1 MILCSKETLA
11 ARRDVISGELA
22 SLARSLGEDLER
34 YLPAIAVLALPRA
47 KAKLSRHGGRC
58 RRDGDLLEFDPLVS
72 DRHRCPRCGSVYSGE
87 DDYLWW
93 VMGYQLWLAERALH
107 GSILGA
113 LTGEGRY
120 LDSTRQILAAVSESY
135 LRYPNRDNV
144 LGPSRPFFSTYLESI
159 WLLQLVLALDF
170 LEASG
175 GEDPQFGSLV
185 RERLIEPSAQ
195 IVASY
200 DEGLSNRQVWNDAAM
215 LAAGVLLGQPELVD
229 RALYGQSGLVAHL
242 ERGMLADGSW
252 YEGEN
257 YHLFAHR
264 GLWYLV
270 TAAAA
275 LGKEVPLELL
285 ARYEEGFVVPFLT
298 ALPDLT
304 FPARRDSQYGVSLR
318 QWRVAE
324 SCELGL
330 SRRPGDKRL
339 AAALQR
345 LYDTEL
351 PPGDTG
357 RARST
362 AEVERNVPG
371 VRLTRADLGWKSLLF
386 ALPRLPAADDVAPA
400 TVLLR
405 GQGYAVVRRANGAL
419 YVALDYGH
427 SGGGH
432 GHPDRL
438 NLWLVNGSRRIL
450 EDYGTGSY
458 VSPTLPWYRST
469 LAHNAPLVDGRTQPF
484 SAGHLAA
491 WWDDGDR
498 TWVAAKFSPRRD
510 CKLRRDVVVM
520 ERYIVDI
527 LRWEAGQATRVD
539 LPIHAQGSLQSGGT
553 EPGWE
558 SVSLSG
564 AGSARDG
571 FPFVREARRARHCGN
586 MVLSADGARAFLFP
600 PPEHEWW
607 QLLAPGPPG
616 QAERW
621 FFLVRCRG
629 GAEAIVAV
637 WDWSG
642 SVREAHWERGAVRV
656 VLEGGWEDIHL
667 PGDLVWNVTRRDGK
681 VAEAMSFEAGVLDEW
696 PEVPEPA
703 AVAKEPL
710 LVPTLRRAPRSVGEL
725 SGLAAAAGTSVPL
738 YRLGR
743 AHYRRSEETWE
754 EAGRPEAG
762 VALAVAEGRLYVEVT
777 VAKKELRLSSRVLE
791 NHLDNEPVEINA
803 DGVQLHIMGDRSL
816 DNPPHHV
823 WLMAL
828 GEGGEVIIRDILHD
842 GPVPDVGA
850 EWQKIDAGYQLLA
863 WIDLLAL
870 GSRDEKRG
878 WLDVL
883 INETVPTRERRRGQL
898 VLSGAAGEWVYIRG
912 PRQDPERYL
921 PICIVGDEA

>member
-1 MILCSKETLA
+1 M
-11 ARRDVISGELA
+11 ARRAVISGELA
-22 SLARSLGEDLER
+22 ALARSLGDDLER
-34 YLPAIAVLALPRA
+34 YLPAIAALALPRA

-58 RRDGDLLEFDPLVS
+58 RRDGELLEFDPLVP
-72 DRHRCPRCGSVYSGE
+72 DRHRCPRCGSIYSGE

-93 VMGYQLWLAERALH
+93 VMGYQLWLAERALL
-107 GSILGA
+107 GSIVGA

-120 LDSTRQILAAVSESY
+120 LESARHILAAVSDSY
-135 LRYPNRDNV
+135 LQYPNRDNV

-175 GEDPQFGSLV
+175 GEDPRFGGLV

-215 LAAGVLLGQPELVD
+215 LAAGVLLGQQELVD
-229 RALYGQSGLVAHL
+229 RALYGQSGLVAQL

-275 LGKEVPLELL
+275 LGKEVPAELL
-285 ARYEEGFVVPFLT
+285 ARFDEGFMVPFLT

-330 SRRPGDKRL
+330 SRRPGDERL
-339 AAALQR
+339 AAALRR

-351 PPGDTG
+351 PSGDTG

-386 ALPRLPAADDVAPA
+386 ALPQLPAAEEVVPS
-400 TVLLR
+400 TVLLDA
-405 GQGYAVVRRANGAL
+405 QGYAVVRRANGAV

-458 VSPTLPWYRST
+458 VSPTLAWYRST

-484 SAGHLAA
+484 LAGQLAA
-491 WWDDGDR
+491 WWDDGDH
-498 TWVAAKFSPRRD
+498 TWVAARLSPRPD

-520 ERYIVDI
+520 EQYMVDI
-527 LRWEAGQATRVD
+527 LCWEADPPASVD
-539 LPIHAQGSLQSGGT
+539 LPIHAQGSLQGSDSG
-553 EPGWE
+553 PAWE
-558 SVSLSG
+558 SVSLG
-564 AGSARDG
+564 DVGSARDG

-616 QAERW
+616 HAERW
-621 FFLVRCRG
+621 FFLVRCRDS
-629 GAEAIVAV
+629 AEAIVSV
-637 WDWSG
+637 WDWSS

-656 VLEGGWEDIHL
+656 ILEGGWEDIHL
-667 PGDLVWNVTRRDGK
+667 PGDLVWSVTRRDGH
-681 VAEAMSFEAGVLDEW
+681 VAQAMSFESRVLDEW
-696 PEVPEPA
+696 AEVPKPTA
-703 AVAKEPL
+703 ATKDPL
-710 LVPTLRRAPRSVGEL
+710 LVPTLRRAPKSVGEL
-725 SGLAAAAGTSVPL
+725 TELAAAAGTRVPL

-743 AHYRRSEETWE
+743 EHYRRSEETWE
-754 EAGRPEAG
+754 EAGSPEAC
-762 VALAVAEGRLYVEVT
+762 VALAAAGGRLYVEVT
-777 VAKKELRLSSRVLE
+777 VTKKELRLSSPLEE
-791 NHLDNEPVEINA
+791 NHLDNEPTEINA
-803 DGVQLHIMGDRSL
+803 DGVQLHIMGDRFL
-816 DNPPHHV
+816 DNRPHHV

-828 GEGGEVIIRDILHD
+828 SEGGEVRIRDILHD
-842 GPVPDVGA
+842 GAVPGVGA
-850 EWQKIDAGYQLLA
+850 AWQRTDTGYQLLA

-870 GSRDEKRG
+870 GSREARRG
-878 WLDVL
+878 FLDVL
-883 INETVPTRERRRGQL
+883 INETVPARERRRGQL
-898 VLSGAAGEWVYIRG
+898 VLSGAAGEWVYVRG

-921 PICIVGDEA
+921 PIRIVGDEA